1 MSTLTETPLQ
11 SDQLVD
17 GALLK
22 VYRDTVQLPDEST
35 GVREWI
41 DHPGASAVVPL
52 FEDGSVLL
60 IEQFR
65 YPPRRTFL
73 EVPAGKIDQPDEDP
87 AEVAARELEEET
99 GWRAGA
105 FTKLSSL
112 YPCIGYSNEIIHFF
126 LAHDLTK
133 GTQDLSEGEHVE
145 VVRLP
150 FRQAVKRAR
159 RGEIKDMKSAMAL
172 TLAQQF
178 LHAGA

>member
-1 MSTLTETPLQ
+1 MPTLTETPLT
-11 SDQLVD
+11 SDQLLD

-52 FEDGSVLL
+52 FDDGSVLL

-87 AEVAARELEEET
+87 ADVAARELEEET
-99 GWRAGA
+99 GWRAA
-105 FTKLSSL
+105 TFANLSSL

-126 LAHDLTK
+126 LARDLSR
-133 GTQDLSEGEHVE
+133 GTQDLSEGEHVK
-145 VVRLP
+145 VVRMP
-150 FRQAVKRAR
+150 FREAVDRAR
-159 RGEIKDMKSAMAL
+159 RGDVKDMKSAMAL

-178 LHAGA
+178 LHAET

>member
-1 MSTLTETPLQ
+1 MPTLTETPLT
-11 SDQLVD
+11 SDQLLD

-22 VYRDTVQLPDEST
+22 VYRDTVQLPDAST

-52 FEDGSVLL
+52 FDDGSVLL

-87 AEVAARELEEET
+87 ADVAARELEEET
-99 GWRAGA
+99 GWRAA
-105 FTKLSSL
+105 TFTSLSSL
-112 YPCIGYSNEIIHFF
+112 YPCIGYSNEIIHFY
-126 LAHDLTK
+126 LARDLSR

-145 VVRLP
+145 VVRMP
-150 FRQAVKRAR
+150 FREAVDRAR
-159 RGEIKDMKSAMAL
+159 RGDVKDMKSAMAL

-178 LHAGA
+178 LHAET